1 MAIFQF
7 SPRSQPWWTVEAAT
21 GRGTIS
27 CFRMGRVA
35 AETGS
40 GDISL
45 SVVGTSRVM
54 VKKGAGRIDVGG
66 ITGALIASTDRG
78 ELHVKGGLFSDWQLH
93 SRFGNIL
100 IELPPNWKFEV
111 DTATRSG
118 LVSIE
123 RADMQ
128 KPDAETTAYR
138 EKGKWRRQIRPS
150 GGARIVARS
159 QSGNVTIR

>member
-1 MAIFQF
+1 
-7 SPRSQPWWTVEAAT
+7 
-21 GRGTIS
+21 
-27 CFRMGRVA
+27 MGRVA

-45 SVVGTSRVM
+45 SVVVTSRVT
-54 VKKGAGRIDVGG
+54 VKKGAGKIDVGG

-138 EKGKWRRQIRPS
+138 EKVNGGGKYVRA
-150 GGARIVARS
+150 GARALWRAARAETLLYDDLPGCGS
-159 QSGNVTIR
+159 RITVCKFHTTFYKS